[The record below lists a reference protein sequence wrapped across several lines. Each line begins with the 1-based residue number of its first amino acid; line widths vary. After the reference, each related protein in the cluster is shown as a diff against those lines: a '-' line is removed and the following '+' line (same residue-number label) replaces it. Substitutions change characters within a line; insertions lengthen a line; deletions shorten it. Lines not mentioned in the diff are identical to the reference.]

1 MAKRMGLMLL
11 VVGLFVVGIGTYKF
25 LQIRAA
31 IAQNSSFQPPPETV
45 TTVVAAEEEWPST
58 LNAIGSVAAVHG
70 VTLSADLSGV
80 VREIAFESGRQ
91 VARGQ
96 VLVRLDTA
104 QEQAQLA
111 QAAASRDLVLL
122 NLGRAEKL
130 RESNVI
136 AQSELDRLQAE
147 ARQAEASVRAIEA
160 TIARKTVRA
169 PFSGRLGI
177 RQVDLGQ
184 RLNEGDPIVPI
195 QSIDPVYVNFS
206 LPQGDV
212 TELRVGST
220 VTVTSSDAAGL
231 EATGRITAI
240 NSVIDTATRNVAVQ
254 ATFGNKGGRL
264 RPGMF
269 VDVSVDLGRPT
280 RAIALPASAIAYAP
294 YGNSVFVVEEQKSPQ
309 GKAYKGVSQRFIKT
323 GRERG
328 DQVGVVSGLKPGD
341 EVVTSGAF
349 KLRPGA
355 AVTVDNTIKPSNEA
369 APQPEDS

>member
-31 IAQNSSFQPPPETV
+31 IAQNASFQMPPETV
-45 TTVVAAEEEWPST
+45 TTVVAAEEDWPAT
-58 LNAIGSVAAVHG
+58 LNAIGSVEAVHG
-70 VTLSADLSGV
+70 VMLSADLSGV
-80 VREIAFESGRQ
+80 VREIAFESGRHTS
-91 VARGQ
+91 RGQ

-111 QAAASRDLVLL
+111 QATASHDLARL
-122 NLGRAEKL
+122 NLERAETL
-130 RESNVI
+130 RQRNVI
-136 AQSELDRLQAE
+136 AQAELDRLQAE

-169 PFSGRLGI
+169 PFAGRLGI
-177 RQVDLGQ
+177 RQVALGQ
-184 RLNEGDPIVPI
+184 RLTEGDAIVPL

-212 TELRVGST
+212 AELAVGAA
-220 VTVTSSDAAGL
+220 VVATSSDAAGL
-231 EATGRITAI
+231 EAGGRITAI
-240 NSVIDTATRNVAVQ
+240 NSLIDPATRNVAVQ
-254 ATFGNKGGRL
+254 ATFGNKDGRL

-269 VDVSVDLGRPT
+269 VDVRVDLGRST
-280 RAIALPASAIAYAP
+280 RAIALPASAISFAP
-294 YGNSVFVVEEQKSPQ
+294 YGNSVYVVEELKDPK
-309 GKAYKGVSQRFIKT
+309 GKKYKGVSQRFVKT

-328 DQVGVVSGLKPGD
+328 DQVAVLSGLAPGD
-341 EVVTSGAF
+341 EVVSAGAF

-355 AVTVDNTIKPSNEA
+355 AVAVDNTLKPANQP
-369 APQPEDS
+369 APEPEDS